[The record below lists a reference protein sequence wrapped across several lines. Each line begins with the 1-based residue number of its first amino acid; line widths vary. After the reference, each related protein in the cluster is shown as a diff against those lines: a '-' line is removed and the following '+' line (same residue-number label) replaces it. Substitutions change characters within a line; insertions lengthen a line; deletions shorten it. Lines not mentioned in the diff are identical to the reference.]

1 MHAAVVNLGTVSA
14 FAVIVVVQSFRV
26 RDRVAYLWLH
36 GCVAVVEVRTD
47 VVCGRGT
54 RRIFGADGSDYPIF
68 FCLYRK
74 TLYSFYIIILCV
86 LSAFSN

>member
-1 MHAAVVNLGTVSA
+1 MFVGLKNISCESRLRYASVVHAAVVNLGAVSV

-36 GCVAVVEVRTD
+36 GCAVVVEVRID

-54 RRIFGADGSDYPIF
+54 RRIFGADGQ
-68 FCLYRK
+68 
-74 TLYSFYIIILCV
+74 
-86 LSAFSN
+86 